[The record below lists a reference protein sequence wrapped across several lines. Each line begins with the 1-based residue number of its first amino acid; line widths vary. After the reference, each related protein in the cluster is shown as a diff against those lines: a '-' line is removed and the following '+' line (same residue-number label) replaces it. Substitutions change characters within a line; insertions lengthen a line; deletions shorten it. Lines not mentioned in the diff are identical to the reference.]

1 MCCEC
6 EMKCEL
12 SRPKTN
18 LQKIITIL
26 YGPACKMVV
35 LSYAPIVI
43 MLLSFL
49 YWAILKSILCSLQY
63 KPNQAQL
70 SPKALLPKSHLEFRF
85 CRHTFLEEMHQPNP
99 HGWILSLSPL
109 FLVLFLGG
117 SGGGGSGGGVRTLL
131 IMIKS
136 CYDHAI
142 TNTGKPLCV
151 DTLYAR
157 IWLV

>member
-1 MCCEC
+1 
-6 EMKCEL
+6 MKCEL

-35 LSYAPIVI
+35 LSCAPIVI

-63 KPNQAQL
+63 RPRPGTAFTKSFTAKIPFRV
-70 SPKALLPKSHLEFRF
+70 SLLQTYFFR
-85 CRHTFLEEMHQPNP
+85 RDAPTQPTRLNTFTLAI
-99 HGWILSLSPL
+99 ILS
-109 FLVLFLGG
+109 FVLGG
-117 SGGGGSGGGVRTLL
+117 SGGGGGGSGGGVRTLL

-136 CYDHAI
+136 CYDHTI
-142 TNTGKPLCV
+142 TNTGKPLCA
-151 DTLYAR
+151 DTPYAR
-157 IWLV
+157 I